1 MHLTLRLKLISF
13 TFCVVLTVGGT
24 IALSSIYQGRQRI
37 LTTFQRECQDIAAM
51 IAEAITNEVYS
62 LNLYALRYRLE
73 NTRVNPDISDTYVT
87 DQDGVVLA
95 DGTQA
100 NPLRDQPL
108 SDPFRTELLRADA
121 WISRV
126 EGGMLRIGG
135 PIRMPDGSRIG
146 SLQVGFSLTRA
157 SRIVHETTRA
167 SLYVTG
173 LCLGIGAFLAFVFAI
188 HFSRP
193 IASMAR
199 AASAIGAGKLDTRVR
214 LMRGDE
220 LGLLAASINAM
231 AANLEQSEAALQRK
245 VAETRTLYQLGQEI
259 TAQVALEPTLQLIVK
274 RARELLQAERCVL
287 ALRQGTSD
295 TFAFQ
300 AYSGALPEG
309 VTGVRFRPGEGLSG
323 RVAMTAMPLVVNDY
337 LQEYLDSP
345 FLEAVKAVGVRSAV
359 AVPLHARGTVMGV
372 LMVSSRS
379 PHRFRPEDQQLLSTL
394 AVQAA
399 IAIENAMLY
408 EQERGLRHTLEEL
421 NRQIQGANQRKTEF
435 VTLVSHELR
444 TPLAS
449 MMGYTELLL
458 AGGGG
463 PLTQRQREWLGII
476 GQNADRLETLID
488 DLLDTARIEMGKIE
502 LKHTPLDLIPLIQEV
517 ARALRPQIAR
527 KGQRLTLELAEAL
540 PAIVGDAD
548 RLRQI
553 LTNLLSNALK
563 YTPSGGHIT
572 IAAHEDTDCVRV
584 AVQDTGIGLT
594 PAEQAQLFTPFFRAQ
609 HATTPRVGGT
619 GLGLAITRALVEL
632 HGGTITVTS
641 VPGQGSTFSV
651 TLPTRQAPEDTAVGP
666 TPSADA

>member
-1 MHLTLRLKLISF
+1 MHLTLHLKLISF

-24 IALSSIYQGRQRI
+24 IALSSIYQGRERI

-51 IAEAITNEVYS
+51 IAEAITNDVYS

-73 NTRVNPDISDTYVT
+73 NTRVNPDISYTCVT
-87 DQDGVVLA
+87 DKDGMVLA

-100 NPLRDQPL
+100 NPLRDQL
-108 SDPFRTELLRADA
+108 LVDPFSTELLRVDA

-167 SLYVTG
+167 SLSVTG
-173 LCLGIGAFLAFVFAI
+173 LCLGIGAFLAFVFAT

-214 LMRGDE
+214 LTRGDE
-220 LGLLAASINAM
+220 LGLLAASINEM
-231 AANLEQSEAALQRK
+231 AANLEQSEAALRRK

-259 TAQVALEPTLQLIVK
+259 TAQVALEPTLQLIVT
-274 RARELLQAERCVL
+274 RARQLLQAERCVL
-287 ALRQGTSD
+287 ALRQGASD
-295 TFAFQ
+295 TFAVQ
-300 AYSGALPEG
+300 AYSGALPER
-309 VTGVRFRPGEGLSG
+309 VAGVRFRPGEGLSG
-323 RVAMTAMPLVVNDY
+323 RVAMTATPLVVNDY

-345 FLEAVKAVGVRSAV
+345 FLEAAKGVGVRSAV

-372 LMVSSRS
+372 LMVSSPS
-379 PHRFRPEDQQLLSTL
+379 PHQFRPEDQQLLSTL
-394 AVQAA
+394 ADQAA
-399 IAIENAMLY
+399 IAIENATLY
-408 EQERGLRHTLEEL
+408 EHERGLRQTLEGL
-421 NRQIQGANQRKTEF
+421 NRQIQEANQRKTAF

-449 MMGYTELLL
+449 MMGYTALLL
-458 AGGGG
+458 EGQGG
-463 PLTQRQREWLGII
+463 PLGTRQREWLGVI
-476 GQNADRLETLID
+476 GQNADRLEALID
-488 DLLDTARIEMGKIE
+488 DLLDTARIEMGRIE
-502 LKHTPLDLIPLIQEV
+502 LKLTPLDLMPLIHEV

-527 KGQRLTLELAEAL
+527 EGQWLTLELAAAL
-540 PAIVGDAD
+540 PAVVGDAD
-548 RLRQI
+548 RIRQI

-572 IAAHEDTDCVRV
+572 ITARGDAGGVRV

-594 PAEQAQLFTPFFRAQ
+594 PEEQAQLFTPFFRAR
-609 HATTPRVGGT
+609 HDTTQRAGGT

-632 HGGTITVTS
+632 HGGAITVTS

-651 TLPTRQAPEDTAVGP
+651 TLPTQGPEET
-666 TPSADA
+666 TADAAPGPGA

>member
-1 MHLTLRLKLISF
+1 MHLTLCLKLISF

-24 IALSSIYQGRQRI
+24 IALSSIYQGRERI

-51 IAEAITNEVYS
+51 IAEAITNDVYS

-73 NTRVNPDISDTYVT
+73 NTRVNPDISHTYVT
-87 DQDGVVLA
+87 DKDGVVLA

-108 SDPFRTELLRADA
+108 VDPFSTELLRVDA

-173 LCLGIGAFLAFVFAI
+173 LCLGIGAFLAFVFAT

-199 AASAIGAGKLDTRVR
+199 AASTIGAGKLDTRVR
-214 LMRGDE
+214 LTRGDE
-220 LGLLAASINAM
+220 LGQLAASLNDM
-231 AANLEQSEAALQRK
+231 AASLEQSEAALHRK
-245 VAETRTLYQLGQEI
+245 VAEARTLYELGQEI
-259 TAQVALEPTLQLIVK
+259 TAQVALEPTLQLIVTW
-274 RARELLQAERCVL
+274 ACELLQAECGVL
-287 ALRQGTSD
+287 ALRQGTGD

-300 AYSGALPEG
+300 AYSGAVPEG
-309 VTGVRFRPGEGLSG
+309 VTDVRFSPGEGLSG
-323 RVAMTAMPLVVNDY
+323 RVAMTATPLVVNDY
-337 LQEYLDSP
+337 LQEYRDSP

-359 AVPLHARGTVMGV
+359 AVPLHARGTVIGV
-372 LMVSSRS
+372 LIVGSRL

-394 AVQAA
+394 ADQAA
-399 IAIENAMLY
+399 IAIENAKLY
-408 EQERGLRHTLEEL
+408 EQERGLRHMLEGL
-421 NRQIQGANQRKTEF
+421 NRQIQEANQRKTTF

-449 MMGYTELLL
+449 IMGYTELLRE
-458 AGGGG
+458 GGSG
-463 PLTQRQREWLGII
+463 PLSPTQREWLGII
-476 GQNADRLETLID
+476 GHNADRLETLID
-488 DLLDTARIEMGKIE
+488 DLLDTARMELGKIE
-502 LKHTPLDLIPLIQEV
+502 LKLTPLDLRPLIQEV

-540 PAIVGDAD
+540 PAVVGDAD
-548 RLRQI
+548 RIRQI

-563 YTPSGGHIT
+563 YTPSGGRIT
-572 IAAHEDTDCVRV
+572 ITAREDAGCVRV
-584 AVQDTGIGLT
+584 AVQDTGVGLT
-594 PAEQAQLFTPFFRAQ
+594 PDEQAQLFTPFFRAQ
-609 HATTPRVGGT
+609 HDPTQRVGGT

-632 HGGTITVTS
+632 HGGAITVTS
-641 VPGQGSTFSV
+641 APGQGSTFSV
-651 TLPTRQAPEDTAVGP
+651 TLPTPQAPEDTAGGP
-666 TPSADA
+666 APSADA